1 MSVPSQSLL
10 LGKAPVA
17 PAPEW
22 ETAAT
27 FVENRS
33 GSSTIVSGTAGTF
46 VTKIAPAALATF
58 GNNIRLT
65 LKSTGG
71 PFGFADVF
79 VGRAAASGNAWG
91 FDGGQQR
98 LTFGGANGATIPA
111 GGELLSDPA
120 ILTIDGSRAL
130 VIAVNTLTNSWPMQR
145 INLNS
150 TNYVSYI
157 KASTQNADDAG
168 AGPGA
173 TAGYT
178 AYGGRIIGVSR
189 IEMG

>member
-1 MSVPSQSLL
+1 MSVPNQALML
-10 LGKAPVA
+10 AKAPA
-17 PAPEW
+17 GPGPEW

-46 VTKIAPAALATF
+46 VSKIAPAGLATF

-71 PFGFADVF
+71 PFGFNDVF
-79 VGRAAASGNAWG
+79 VGLAALSGNAWG

-98 LTFGGANGATIPA
+98 VTFGGANGATILA
-111 GGELLSDPA
+111 GEELLSDPA
-120 ILTIDGSRAL
+120 ILLIDGSRAL
-130 VIAVNTLTNSWPMQR
+130 MIAVNTTTNSWPMQR
-145 INLNS
+145 INLS
-150 TNYVSYI
+150 TTNYVSYI

-178 AYGGRIIGVSR
+178 AYGGRVIGISR
-189 IEMG
+189 IEIG